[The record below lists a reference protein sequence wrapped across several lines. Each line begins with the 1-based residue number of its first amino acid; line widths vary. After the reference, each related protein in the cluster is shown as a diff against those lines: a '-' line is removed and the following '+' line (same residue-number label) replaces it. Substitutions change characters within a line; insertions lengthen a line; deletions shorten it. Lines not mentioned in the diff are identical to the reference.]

1 MITYDYYRIFYYVA
15 QYKSFTKAARALHNN
30 QPNIT
35 RCMNNLEQELKYTLF
50 LRSNKG
56 IALTPEGRQLYEHV
70 ALAFEQLSIGEE
82 EIRQNG
88 ELEHGL
94 VSIGASEN
102 ALRLILLEKLE
113 LFRRAKAYVGD
124 SCLIIA
130 GTGSNCTEHAAALS
144 RAAEGAGADALLVV
158 TPYYNKATPEGL
170 LAHYSAVAGA
180 VHIPVIAYNVPSRT
194 GVDIPVEVYDRLSR
208 IPNLAGVKEASSGIS
223 KIAKLCAAC
232 PDFPVWS
239 GNDDQAVAVMSLGG
253 QGVISV
259 LSNVAPVET
268 QAMAQAALAGD
279 FDTAAALQAE
289 LLPLIELLF
298 CEVNPIPVK
307 AAMQLIGYDCG
318 GCRLPLTPMSE
329 ENLEKLKKY
338 LL

>member
-1 MITYDYYRIFYYVA
+1 MAVFKGSAVAIVTPMKENGDINYDKLAELID
-15 QYKSFTKAARALHNN
+15 
-30 QPNIT
+30 
-35 RCMNNLEQELKYTLF
+35 EQIEAGTDAIVICGTTGESSTLSHQEHLDAIRF
-50 LRSNKG
+50 CVKHT
-56 IALTPEGRQLYEHV
+56 AGRV
-70 ALAFEQLSIGEE
+70 P
-82 EIRQNG
+82 
-88 ELEHGL
+88 
-94 VSIGASEN
+94 V
-102 ALRLILLEKLE
+102 
-113 LFRRAKAYVGD
+113 
-124 SCLIIA
+124 IA
-130 GTGSNCTEHAAALS
+130 GTGSNSTKEAVYMS
-144 RAAEGAGADALLVV
+144 VEAEKSGADALLLIA
-158 TPYYNKATPEGL
+158 PYYNKATPEGL

-194 GVDIPVEVYDRLSR
+194 GVDIPVEVYGRLSR
-208 IPNLAGVKEASSGIS
+208 IPNLAGVKEASSSIS

-307 AAMQLIGYDCG
+307 AAMQLIGYDC
-318 GCRLPLTPMSE
+318 RLPLTPMSE